1 MSLFFGELA
10 YLIDE
15 VQSLPEVLQPEV
27 AAQVVLLYDLPFGNL
42 SLERV
47 ELLSLEGRNTT
58 LARYA
63 RLARQFGHSV
73 PPEKMNLLRKD
84 LEGTY
89 IVGISRRLPLDYLSY
104 GQ

>member
-1 MSLFFGELA
+1 MS
-10 YLIDE
+10 
-15 VQSLPEVLQPEV
+15 
-27 AAQVVLLYDLPFGNL
+27 VLLGDLPLGDL
-42 SLERV
+42 YPERV

-73 PPEKMNLLRKD
+73 PPVKMNLLRKD

-89 IVGISRRLPLDYLSY
+89 IVEISPRLPLDYLLQSDNTIY
-104 GQ
+104 PARRNISQISRRACAFGGCRCLF

>member
-1 MSLFFGELA
+1 M
-10 YLIDE
+10 
-15 VQSLPEVLQPEV
+15 
-27 AAQVVLLYDLPFGNL
+27 VLLDDLPFGDL

-73 PPEKMNLLRKD
+73 PPVKMNLLRKD
-84 LEGTY
+84 LEATY
-89 IVGISRRLPLDYLSY
+89 IVEISPRLPLDYLSY
-104 GQ
+104 RQ